1 MDVLEWIKKT
11 LRPVSCTSDG
21 FIYDDMDA
29 QSGRSLPILYRPFD
43 PSNGAH
49 WNDRGHILDYL
60 FSTEGEGKR
69 LLDFGPGDGWP
80 SLGVAPHAGQVVG
93 VDGSL
98 RRVQVCMENARR
110 LGISNARFVYVAP
123 GSSLP
128 FEDATFDGVMAAS
141 SVEQTPDPKFTLR
154 ELFRVLKPGGR
165 LRIHCEALNAYRGGK
180 ERELWV
186 AALDDRTCRLIL
198 YDRHVDEECAGEY
211 GLTLAMSRQEL
222 ANLFRSE
229 GRSRTYEGITVELLE
244 RLRPYILDA
253 RTCSLV
259 HPSGRTLVSWLRDI
273 GFREVLPSHSGGW
286 FAGRLFEHLP
296 EERRPDSLVAID
308 ELLVPLVKIVVQMPA
323 PLDIDPM
330 ITAVR

>member
-1 MDVLEWIKKT
+1 MLEWIKKT
-11 LRPVSCTSDG
+11 LRPVSCTSDE
-21 FIYDDMDA
+21 FIYDDMES
-29 QSGRSLPILYRPFD
+29 QSGRSLPILYQPFD
-43 PSNGAH
+43 PNNGAH

-80 SLGVAPHAGQVVG
+80 SLGAAPHAGQVVG
-93 VDGSL
+93 VDGAL

-110 LGISNARFVYVAP
+110 LDISNARFVYVAP

-154 ELFRVLKPGGR
+154 ELFRVLRPGGR
-165 LRIHCEALNAYRGGK
+165 LRIHYEALNAYRGGK

-198 YDRHVDEECAGEY
+198 YDRHVDEECAEEY

-259 HPSGRTLVSWLRDI
+259 HPCGRTLASWLGDI
-273 GFREVLPSHSGGW
+273 GFREVFPSHSGGW

-308 ELLVPLVKIVVQMPA
+308 ELLAPLVKTVVQMPA

>member
-11 LRPVSCTSDG
+11 LRPVSCTSDE
-21 FIYDDMDA
+21 FIYDDMDS
-29 QSGRSLPILYRPFD
+29 QSGRSLPILYQPFD

-98 RRVQVCMENARR
+98 RRVQVCTENARR
-110 LGISNARFVYVAP
+110 LGISNARFVHVVP

-154 ELFRVLKPGGR
+154 ELFRVLRPGGR
-165 LRIHCEALNAYRGGK
+165 LRIHYEALSAYRGGK
-180 ERELWV
+180 ERELWI

-198 YDRHVDEECAGEY
+198 YDRHVDEECAEEY
-211 GLTLAMSRQEL
+211 GLTLTMSRQEL

-244 RLRPYILDA
+244 RLRPCILDA

-259 HPSGRTLVSWLRDI
+259 HPCGRTLASWLRDI